1 MDEQA
6 TFQTIQASGDSN
18 FQEMRMGAGLA
29 VVSLRTV
36 WRGGAGQESSAP
48 TGSGALSYASGRAGR

>member
-18 FQEMRMGAGLA
+18 FQEMRMAAGRA

-48 TGSGALSYASGRAGR
+48 TGGDALSYASGRAGR

>member
-18 FQEMRMGAGLA
+18 FREMRMAAGLA

-36 WRGGAGQESSAP
+36 WRGDAGQESSAP
-48 TGSGALSYASGRAGR
+48 MGGDGLSYASGRAGR

>member
-18 FQEMRMGAGLA
+18 FQEMRMAAGPA

-36 WRGGAGQESSAP
+36 SRGAAGQESSAP
-48 TGSGALSYASGRAGR
+48 TGGEALSYASGRAGR

>member
-18 FQEMRMGAGLA
+18 FQEMRMAAGLA

-36 WRGGAGQESSAP
+36 
-48 TGSGALSYASGRAGR
+48 